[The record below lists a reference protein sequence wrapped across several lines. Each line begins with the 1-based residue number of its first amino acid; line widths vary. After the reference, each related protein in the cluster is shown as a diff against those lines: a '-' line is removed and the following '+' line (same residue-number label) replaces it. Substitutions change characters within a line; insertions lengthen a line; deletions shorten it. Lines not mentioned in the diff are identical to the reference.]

1 MIRARSA
8 ILASALTLA
17 FSLSGCAGSAGSEPG
32 GDPGATP
39 PDESVG
45 STTEAWTVG
54 LPGTSGL
61 TPGPSVVVSGCKFTV
76 GTAVKTGTLPPQ
88 RVVYVQKSA
97 VFRGSCPSK
106 KGFTSIGSSYGTPGL
121 SIAKHP
127 TWPFIAA
134 SFTYKS
140 TPSGEAHQLASI
152 AQVSFGTGA
161 ILRTTGLAAMSP
173 GINQPQLG
181 NIQSMALAIDADGN
195 LSATGAYD
203 GVLPGATGSGSS
215 YTAVW
220 TDFIWDITPSP
231 APSSIV
237 LF

>member
-1 MIRARSA
+1 MIRSRSA
-8 ILASALTLA
+8 ILASTLALA
-17 FSLSGCAGSAGSEPG
+17 FSLVGCAGNAGSEPG
-32 GDPGATP
+32 GDPAATL

-45 STTEAWTVG
+45 TTTEAWTVG

-61 TPGPSVVVSGCKFTV
+61 TPGPSVVVSGCRFTV

-97 VFRGSCPSK
+97 ASRGSCTGK
-106 KGFTSIGSSYGTPGL
+106 KGFTAIGSSFGTPGL

-134 SFTYKS
+134 SFTYRS
-140 TPSGEAHQLASI
+140 TPSGEAHQLAGI

-161 ILRTTGLAAMSP
+161 ILRTAGLAAMSP
-173 GINQPQLG
+173 GPNQPQLG
-181 NIQSMALAIDADGN
+181 NIQSMALAIDASGDLG
-195 LSATGAYD
+195 ATGAFD
-203 GVLPGATGSGSS
+203 GLLPGATGSGSS
-215 YTAVW
+215 YTATW
-220 TDFIWDITPSP
+220 TDFIWDVTPSP